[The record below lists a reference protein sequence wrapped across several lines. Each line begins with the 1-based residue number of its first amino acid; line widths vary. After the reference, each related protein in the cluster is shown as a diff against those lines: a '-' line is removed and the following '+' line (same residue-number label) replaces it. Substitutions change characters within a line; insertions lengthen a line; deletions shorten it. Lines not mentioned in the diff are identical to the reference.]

1 MKIGNSREKRITY
14 TKEVWFLK
22 LDFFSMESKNI
33 SGYICVLTTNSN
45 SYLMN
50 QRFTSIIFFC
60 ALVFIDALPTSAQVV
75 DTTNSAQVLEAVT
88 ITAYETNKKIT
99 DLPASVVV
107 VTKNQL
113 LRFNNTS
120 FVPALN
126 AQPGIRMEER
136 SPGSYRLNIRGSSL
150 RAPFG
155 VRNVKVYYN
164 NIPYTTPGGDSY
176 FNQLGFYNVQSL
188 EIIKGPGSSLYGAGT
203 GGVLLLKSEDP
214 NWRPGVTAEAT
225 TGSYGLQNHHIN
237 LQMGEKDF
245 QNSFHYQYQKSD
257 GYRTN
262 TELKREAFSWNTAAK
277 LGEKSSLQGHFL
289 YGNLFYETPGGL
301 TQAEYDSMPK
311 QARPNAGF
319 IPGAEAAKAAIYQKT
334 FFTGLNFT
342 HQFSKHV
349 SQSTAVYG
357 AFTQLKNPGI
367 FSYGRASEPHVG
379 GRMVWQYKT
388 ERFTIH
394 AGTELQQ
401 GFTNTKAYKNVNG
414 QPDSLRTD
422 DDVSNRQA
430 SLFVQG
436 LWQWKEDWILTGGV
450 SINQLKLAVTRLS
463 SLPVAAKERTYNNE
477 WAPRL
482 ALLKKI
488 NKDVS
493 VYTSISRGF
502 SPPTSSEVL
511 PSSGIIS
518 TDLEAEQG
526 TNYELGSRG
535 MLLKKRFGY
544 DVSVFYYQLTNA
556 IVVRRDNLGR
566 DFFSNAGATRQKGV
580 ETQLSYLLANKPG
593 HFFTNGKIWLSHSLY
608 DFRYS
613 NFIKGGIDFSG
624 KKLPSVSRHNLVMG
638 LDLATKP
645 GLYSNITYYYNDP
658 IPLNDANTAFA
669 SSYHLLN
676 IRAGW
681 KKAWT
686 GRYQLELFAGAD
698 NLTDSKYSLGNDINA
713 GGGRYFNPAPNR
725 NFYIGIK
732 WQIIY

>member
-1 MKIGNSREKRITY
+1 
-14 TKEVWFLK
+14 LK
-22 LDFFSMESKNI
+22 LDFFNAESKDI
-33 SGYICVLTTNSN
+33 SDYFCVLPINSN
-45 SYLMN
+45 NYLMN
-50 QRFTSIIFFC
+50 QRFKSIIFLC
-60 ALVFIDALPTSAQVV
+60 ATLLCFDIQSAIAQVT
-75 DTTNSAQVLEAVT
+75 DTTNSPQVLETVT
-88 ITAYETNKKIT
+88 VNAYETNKKII

-107 VTKNQL
+107 VSKNQL

-120 FVPALN
+120 LVPVLN

-214 NWRPGVTAEAT
+214 NWKPGITLET
-225 TGSYGLQNHHIN
+225 IGGSYGLQNHHVN
-237 LQMGEKDF
+237 LQLGEKDF
-245 QNSFHYQYQKSD
+245 QNSFHYQSQKSD
-257 GYRTN
+257 GYRAH
-262 TELKREAFSWNTAAK
+262 TELKREVFSWNTAAK

-301 TQAEYDSMPK
+301 TQREYDSMPK

-319 IPGAEAAKAAIYQKT
+319 IPGAEVVKAAIYQKT
-334 FFTGLNFT
+334 FFTGVNFT
-342 HQFSKHV
+342 HRFNEHV

-357 AFTQLKNPGI
+357 ALTQIKNPGI
-367 FSYGRASEPHVG
+367 FGYGRASEPHVG
-379 GRMVWQYKT
+379 GRMVWEYKT
-388 ERFTIH
+388 KQVTVH

-414 QPDSLRTD
+414 QSDSLRTD

-463 SLPVAAKERTYNNE
+463 SLPVVAKERTYNNE

-482 ALLKKI
+482 ALLKKL
-488 NKDVS
+488 KKEL
-493 VYTSISRGF
+493 SIYIGVSRGF

-518 TDLEAEQG
+518 TDLAAEQG

-535 MLLKKRFGY
+535 VLLKKRLGY
-544 DVSVFYYQLTNA
+544 DITVFYYQLTNA

-566 DFFSNAGATRQKGV
+566 DFFSNAGATRQKGL
-580 ETQLSYLLANKPG
+580 ETHLSYLLTNKPTG
-593 HFFTNGKIWLSHSLY
+593 FLRNGKIWLSHSWY

-613 NFIKGGIDFSG
+613 DFIKAGTDFSG
-624 KKLPSVSRHNLVMG
+624 KKLPSVSKHSLVMG
-638 LDLATKP
+638 LDLAAKP
-645 GLYSNITYYYNDP
+645 GLYTNITYYYNDP

-676 IRAGW
+676 IRVGW
-681 KKAWT
+681 KKAWA

-698 NLTDSKYSLGNDINA
+698 NLTDTKYSLGNDINA
-713 GGGRYFNPAPNR
+713 GGGRYYNPAANR
-725 NFYIGIK
+725 NFYGGIK
-732 WQIIY
+732 WQILY